1 MWDLRTAGAA
11 GSHASGRRC
20 LRHDGSVIID
30 TQHAAGTTETV
41 ERHPDHAAPEPS
53 AQAAGAHRQVI
64 AEVASGTGGAGRR
77 PGSGTV
83 TRRLP
88 PGAVGAAT
96 LLGIQRTA
104 GNRAAAGL
112 VAQRSPER
120 GAGRDPDPEA
130 TPVQRNGEPHTA
142 PLLSATA
149 LTRAQAIRG
158 TAQARLLG
166 VGAYNTAA
174 DRAIASYRDKRTAYA
189 SRWGR
194 AWERH
199 STILSQAGEQAATEN
214 MVEGVVIGVVAG
226 LVIAAAA
233 TVAFPAAAG
242 AAAFSAGW
250 WAFNVG
256 TGVASGLAGTGAGAA
271 VGRPDVGGPSS
282 GRRDAEADAWQ
293 AIAQVEATARS
304 VATTA
309 PKFGLELGNAEYAI
323 AQVQAHIDGGTTDMN
338 WDQTLN
344 MVSTLA
350 NWENGLSGFDG
361 GLENAST
368 AMTSFDEAITG
379 WEIPS
384 VGRLEREIWYA
395 WMAQLRND
403 EVLDQDA
410 IQQHLVGLGLIP
422 DYTYM
427 SDEDQHR
434 AVADARRHV
443 AAASEPPGAP

>member
-1 MWDLRTAGAA
+1 MPS
-11 GSHASGRRC
+11 GS
-20 LRHDGSVIID
+20 L
-30 TQHAAGTTETV
+30 
-41 ERHPDHAAPEPS
+41 
-53 AQAAGAHRQVI
+53 
-64 AEVASGTGGAGRR
+64 
-77 PGSGTV
+77 
-83 TRRLP
+83 
-88 PGAVGAAT
+88 GAAT

-112 VAQRSPER
+112 VARQGPEQSPGR
-120 GAGRDPDPEA
+120 GPDPEP
-130 TPVQRNGEPHTA
+130 TPVQRNGEPHDPP
-142 PLLSATA
+142 PLSGAA
-149 LTRAQAIRG
+149 LTRAQTIRG

-166 VGAYNTAA
+166 VGAYNTIA
-174 DRAIASYRDKRTAYA
+174 DRTIASYREKRTSYA

-199 STILSQAGEQAATEN
+199 STILSQAGAEAATEN

-256 TGVASGLAGTGAGAA
+256 TGVASGLAGTGAGAV
-271 VGRPDVGGPSS
+271 VGRPDVGGPTS

-293 AIAQVEATARS
+293 AIAQVESSARA
-304 VATTA
+304 VASIA
-309 PKFGLELGNAEYAI
+309 PKFGLELGNAEYSI

-338 WDQTLN
+338 WDETLT

-350 NWENGLSGFDG
+350 NWENSLSDFDGQLDGATTGMSGFD
-361 GLENAST
+361 A
-368 AMTSFDEAITG
+368 AIAA
-379 WEIPS
+379 WEVPTTD
-384 VGRLEREIWYA
+384 RLEHEIWYA
-395 WMAQLRND
+395 WMAQLRDD

-410 IQQHLVGLGLIP
+410 IQHHLVRLGLIP
-422 DYTYM
+422 DYIYM

-434 AVADARRHV
+434 AVADARSHLAEANR
-443 AAASEPPGAP
+443 PPSTMGM

>member
-1 MWDLRTAGAA
+1 M
-11 GSHASGRRC
+11 
-20 LRHDGSVIID
+20 
-30 TQHAAGTTETV
+30 V
-41 ERHPDHAAPEPS
+41 ERRPDHAAPE
-53 AQAAGAHRQVI
+53 QATQAGVAHPQVI
-64 AEVASGTGGAGRR
+64 TAVASGAGGASGR
-77 PGSGTV
+77 PGSGNG

-88 PGAVGAAT
+88 PGAMGAAT

-104 GNRAAAGL
+104 GNRAAVGL
-112 VAQRSPER
+112 VAQRRPEQSLE
-120 GAGRDPDPEA
+120 RDPDREPA
-130 TPVQRNGEPHTA
+130 PVQRNGEPHAA

-149 LTRAQAIRG
+149 LTRAQTIRG

-174 DRAIASYRDKRTAYA
+174 DRAIATYRDKRTAYA

-199 STILSQAGEQAATEN
+199 NTILSQAGQEAATEN

-304 VATTA
+304 VATAA
-309 PKFGLELGNAEYAI
+309 PKFGLELGNAEYSI

-350 NWENGLSGFDG
+350 NWENGLSSFDS
-361 GLENAST
+361 GLENATT
-368 AMTSFDEAITG
+368 AMTNFDEVITA

-395 WMAQLRND
+395 WMAQLRDD
-403 EVLDQDA
+403 EVLDQDK
-410 IQQHLVGLGLIP
+410 IQRYLVGLGLIP

-443 AAASEPPGAP
+443 AAASEPPPAP